1 MQHEPLPLIL
11 EPSIDQKQAVSISIV
26 DFLEMDFPKRKMLLS
41 PWLPEQGL
49 AMVVAPRGIGKTFFG
64 MNVAYAVA
72 AGISY
77 LGWEA
82 SEPKP
87 VLYIDGEMPA
97 TVMQKRLADIAG
109 STEKAAVDFELITPD
124 MQINKDRE
132 YMSMPDLA
140 THEGQAELAAHTD
153 RASLIVIDNIAT
165 LCRTGKENEG
175 ESWLAIQAWA
185 LGLRARGKSVLFIH
199 HTGKG
204 GQQRGTSRREDV
216 LDTVISLSTPPDY
229 NPKEGAKFQV
239 KFTKSRGFYGE
250 DAAPLEVAL
259 TTDIDGSQLWAYS
272 SLEESTFTRVVGL
285 ANDGLSQADIAK
297 ELDVHRSTVC
307 RHFKKAKIDGL
318 IKGACQ

>member
-1 MQHEPLPLIL
+1 ME
-11 EPSIDQKQAVSISIV
+11 
-26 DFLEMDFPKRKMLLS
+26 FPKRKMLLS

-72 AGISY
+72 SGSSY

-97 TVMQKRLADIAG
+97 TVMQKRLSDITKSA
-109 STEKAAVDFELITPD
+109 EKAAIDFELITPD
-124 MQINKDRE
+124 MQITKDRE
-132 YMSMPDLA
+132 YMSMPDLS

-153 RASLIVIDNIAT
+153 KASLIVIDNIAT

-175 ESWLAIQAWA
+175 ESWLAIQEWA

-216 LDTVISLSTPPDY
+216 LDTVISLSAPPDY
-229 NPKEGAKFQV
+229 NPEEGAKFQV

-250 DAAPLEVAL
+250 EAAPLEVSL
-259 TTDIDGSQLWAYS
+259 ITDMDGSQLWVYS
-272 SLEESTFTRVVGL
+272 SLQESTLTRVVTL
-285 ANDGLSQADIAK
+285 ANDGLSQTEIAT
-297 ELDVHRSTVC
+297 ELKVNRSTVC
-307 RHFKKAKIDGL
+307 RHFNRAKTDGL
-318 IKGACQ
+318 IKGLHQ

>member
-1 MQHEPLPLIL
+1 MQPNPLPLVL
-11 EPSIDQKQAVSISIV
+11 EPSIDPKQAVSVSIR
-26 DFLEMDFPKRKMLLS
+26 DFLGMEFPKRKMLLS

-72 AGISY
+72 AGTCY
-77 LGWEA
+77 LGWDA

-97 TVMQKRLADIAG
+97 TVMQQRLLSIVK
-109 STEKAAVDFELITPD
+109 STEKEAVDFELITPD
-124 MQINKDRE
+124 MQSTPDRLPVG
-132 YMSMPDLA
+132 MPDLS
-140 THEGQAELAAHTD
+140 THEGQAALAAHTD
-153 RASLIVIDNIAT
+153 KASLIVIDNIAT

-175 ESWLAIQAWA
+175 ESWLAIQEWA

-216 LDTVISLSTPPDY
+216 LDTVINLSTPPDY
-229 NPKEGAKFQV
+229 NPEEGAKFQV

-250 DAAPLEVAL
+250 DAAPLEVSL
-259 TTDIDGSQLWAYS
+259 VTDKDEHLWTYS
-272 SLEESTFTRVVGL
+272 SLQESTFTRVVAL
-285 ANDGLSQADIAK
+285 ANDGLSQTEIAK
-297 ELDVHRSTVC
+297 ELEVNRSTVS
-307 RHFKKAKIDGL
+307 RHFNRAKTDGL
-318 IKGACQ
+318 IKGLHQ